1 MKIAIASDHAGFD
14 LRIVLKENL
23 KSEGYHIVD
32 LGVDIKKSVDYPE
45 YGMAG
50 AEAVVKKEA
59 DFAVLVCG
67 TGLGMAIMANKVRGI
82 RAVTCND
89 IFSAQMA
96 RSHNNANVLCLGG
109 RILGPDLA
117 WAIVKTF
124 LETSFAGGRHLR
136 RVNEI
141 KRLEKTC

>member
-1 MKIAIASDHAGFD
+1 MKIAIASDHAGF
-14 LRIVLKENL
+14 NL
-23 KSEGYHIVD
+23 KVEIKEKLIKEGYEILD
-32 LGVDIKKSVDYPE
+32 FGTDSEKRVDYPE
-45 YGMAG
+45 FGLAG
-50 AEAVVKKEA
+50 AKAVIAKKA
-59 DFAVLVCG
+59 DCAILFCG

-82 RAVTCND
+82 RAVPCND
-89 IFSAQMA
+89 LFSVKLT

-117 WAIVKTF
+117 WEIVLTF
-124 LETSFAGGRHLR
+124 LNTPFAGGRHLR

>member
-14 LRIVLKENL
+14 LKIVLKENL
-23 KSEGYHIVD
+23 KSEGYQIID
-32 LGVDIKKSVDYPE
+32 LGIDIKKSVDYPE
-45 YGMAG
+45 YGLAG
-50 AEAVVKKEA
+50 AEAVAKKEA
-59 DFAVLVCG
+59 DLAVLVCG

-89 IFSAQMA
+89 LFSAQMA

-124 LETSFAGGRHLR
+124 LETPFAGGRHLR
-136 RVNEI
+136 RGNEI
-141 KRLEKTC
+141 KRLEKAC